1 MSPAFRKLLVL
12 LPVGLLGFFYLYDH
26 PWIYEQASAKRLSLL
41 FLSFLILYT
50 WVFIEVLVRRQDNF
64 FQIAVQ
70 SSFFLYIF
78 MVLTLTGYFV
88 LSRELAAGQWWDK
101 MMWRIDH
108 RDHVNLKLFQIFRI
122 YKMNSLQI
130 VGNLLL
136 LFPLGIYIQLLY
148 RPLSNFL
155 VTIIFCGLISVMIE
169 GLQLATRFRSADV
182 DDVLLNTMGAMAGV
196 LIYRIVKFLGGYFRP
211 LHVPVASSARP
222 LA

>member
-26 PWIYEQASAKRLSLL
+26 PWIYEQASVKRLSLL
-41 FLSFLILYT
+41 FLSFLILYI
-50 WVFIEVLVRRQDNF
+50 WVFIEVMVRRQDSIT
-64 FQIAVQ
+64 QIAIQ
-70 SSFFLYIF
+70 SSFFLYLF

-101 MMWRIDH
+101 MMWRVDH

-148 RPLSNFL
+148 RPLSHFMVTVMVCAL
-155 VTIIFCGLISVMIE
+155 VSVMIE
-169 GLQLATRFRSADV
+169 ALQLATRFRSADV
-182 DDVLLNTMGAMAGV
+182 DDVLLNTLGAVAGV
-196 LIYRIVKFLGGYFRP
+196 LLYRIVKFLAAYFRP
-211 LHVPVASSARP
+211 LPAPVASSARP